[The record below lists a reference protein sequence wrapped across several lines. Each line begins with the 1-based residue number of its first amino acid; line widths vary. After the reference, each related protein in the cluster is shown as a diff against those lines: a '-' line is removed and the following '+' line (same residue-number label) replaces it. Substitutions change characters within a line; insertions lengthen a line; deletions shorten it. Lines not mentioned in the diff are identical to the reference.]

1 MLSERA
7 QEYWDEFVSKT
18 GVRATP
24 GCAFGFG
31 DSPEMADELLELV
44 LHGPKRATAGLAPPY
59 VNEPLPRVGG
69 YSIVL
74 DGQGHPACIIVT
86 TDVEVKPLSAV
97 DAQFAWD
104 EGEGDRSL
112 TYWMDAHTNF
122 FTRQAAREG
131 FEMHPNIETVC
142 ERFSVVWPQPDP
154 TP

>member
-1 MLSERA
+1 MASQRV
-7 QEYWDEFVSKT
+7 QEYWDEFLSKT
-18 GVRATP
+18 GVQATP
-24 GCAFGFG
+24 ASAFSFG
-31 DSPEMADELLELV
+31 DSPEMANDLLELI
-44 LHGPKRATAGLAPPY
+44 LRGPKRATAGLARPD
-59 VNEPLPRVGG
+59 VEPLPKVGD

-74 DGQGHPACIIVT
+74 DGQGRPACIIVT

-112 TYWMDAHTNF
+112 SYWMDAHIKF

-142 ERFSVVWPQPDP
+142 ERFRVVWPQPDP